1 MIRKLILG
9 AVTAAAVGFGG
20 PAWAHEPVG
29 FPPRAPVGGPGG
41 PIGPSGGIVPG
52 QVDYD
57 FVVMVRYLHGD
68 HWHWERYGRYE
79 TRREAERVERWLE
92 RQGHRVRV
100 EEVRDRRPRW

>member
-20 PAWAHEPVG
+20 QAATAGEPVRG
-29 FPPRAPVGGPGG
+29 PIGGPVGGYHPPQGY
-41 PIGPSGGIVPG
+41 
-52 QVDYD
+52 DYD
-57 FVVMVRYLHGD
+57 YVVLVRHRHGD

-92 RQGHRVRV
+92 RQGFRVRV

>member
-20 PAWAHEPVG
+20 QALAHEPVG

-41 PIGPSGGIVPG
+41 PSGARGGIVPG

-57 FVVMVRYLHGD
+57 FVVMVRYRHGD

-79 TRREAERVERWLE
+79 TRREASRVERWLE
-92 RQGHRVRV
+92 CQGHRVRV

>member
-9 AVTAAAVGFGG
+9 AVAAAAVGFGG
-20 PAWAHEPVG
+20 QAATAGEPGG
-29 FPPRAPVGGPGG
+29 FPSRGPVGGPAVLHPPQGY
-41 PIGPSGGIVPG
+41 
-52 QVDYD
+52 DYD
-57 FVVMVRYLHGD
+57 FVVLVRHRHGD
-68 HWHWERYGRYE
+68 HFHWEHYGRYE